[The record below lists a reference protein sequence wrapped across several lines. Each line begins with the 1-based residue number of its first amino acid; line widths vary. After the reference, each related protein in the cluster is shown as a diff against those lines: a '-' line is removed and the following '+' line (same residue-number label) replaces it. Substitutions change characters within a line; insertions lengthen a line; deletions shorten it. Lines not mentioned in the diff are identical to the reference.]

1 MGSHVRGLAEAR
13 PALHVSCGFTLACWD
28 APQGLWRTR
37 DAHNSLRT
45 GTCWLLAHG
54 TCSNRAHA
62 LPFGRSR
69 SPRHITSPMAGPAPL
84 PAPRDA

>member
-37 DAHNSLRT
+37 DAHNSENRNV
-45 GTCWLLAHG
+45 LA
-54 TCSNRAHA
+54 
-62 LPFGRSR
+62 P
-69 SPRHITSPMAGPAPL
+69 GPWHL
-84 PAPRDA
+84 